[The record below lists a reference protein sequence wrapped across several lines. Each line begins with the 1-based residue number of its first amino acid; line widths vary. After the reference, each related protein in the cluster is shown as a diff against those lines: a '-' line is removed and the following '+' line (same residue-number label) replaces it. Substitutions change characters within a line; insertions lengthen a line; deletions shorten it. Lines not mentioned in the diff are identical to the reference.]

1 MRVSDI
7 ITQLPKPEALAFPR
21 NPRSFPDGTLN
32 DPYFTKR
39 QINPGISP
47 EHKVRSRIQPP
58 WPEQTGGLLN
68 ARFSALV
75 KTVIHIQRDGDG
87 DGGSG

>member
-1 MRVSDI
+1 MNDV
-7 ITQLPKPEALAFPR
+7 ITQLLKPEILTFPC
-21 NPRSFPDGTLN
+21 NPRSVPDGILN
-32 DPYFTKR
+32 ETYFTKHR
-39 QINPGISP
+39 INPGISP
-47 EHKVRSRIQPP
+47 GYKARSRIQPP